1 VKATAVFL
9 ATVVLGTIA
18 YAQSGAAAPP
28 TIPSTGVG
36 NPESSTTP
44 PVEVNP
50 GSTSSD
56 LAATTSLPDLLPKPE
71 GNATLVGG
79 TVRKVDLVRDQLTV
93 QVFGGGNQRIL
104 FDDRTHFYRGDT
116 QGSMKDLAN
125 GERVYVDTVLAGTDI
140 FARNI
145 RVETGHPIGQS
156 NGQVV
161 SYDAGSGELTVTDTL
176 SPEPVRL
183 HLSPGTTFVHDNHAA
198 SASELQPG
206 TLIALTFGP
215 ENGGHDVVHQVTILA
230 EPGSTFTFIGRISY
244 LDVHRGRL
252 VVVDPRDQKSYD
264 VQFDPATV
272 KGVSDDL
279 REGMDVTVI
288 TSFDGNA
295 YIANSITIDHNPT
308 P

>member
-1 VKATAVFL
+1 MKPTAL
-9 ATVVLGTIA
+9 LPAIILLGVIA
-18 YAQSGAAAPP
+18 SAQSGTTLPPTMPSSGVGSPDSSAAPP
-28 TIPSTGVG
+28 IEA
-36 NPESSTTP
+36 NP
-44 PVEVNP
+44 NAG
-50 GSTSSD
+50 GSDT
-56 LAATTSLPDLLPKPE
+56 AAAISLPDLLPKPE

-79 TVRKVDLVRDQLTV
+79 TVRKVDLVRDQLML
-93 QVFGGGNQRIL
+93 QVYGGGNQRIL
-104 FDDRTHFYRGDT
+104 FDDRTHFYRDDA
-116 QGSMKDLAN
+116 QGSIKDLAT

-145 RVETGHPIGQS
+145 RVVTSHAVGQS

-161 SYDAGSGELTVTDTL
+161 RYDAGSGELTVTDTL
-176 SPEPVRL
+176 SPHPVRM
-183 HLSPGTTFVHDNHAA
+183 HLSPSTTFVHDNHPA

-206 TLIALTFGP
+206 TLVALTFGP

-264 VQFDPATV
+264 VQFDPASL
-272 KGVSDDL
+272 KGLSDDL

-295 YIANSITIDHNPT
+295 YIANSITINHNPT

>member
-1 VKATAVFL
+1 VKATALFL
-9 ATVVLGTIA
+9 ATIVLAATA
-18 YAQSGAAAPP
+18 YAQSGTTLPP
-28 TIPSTGVG
+28 TMPSSGVG
-36 NPESSTTP
+36 NPDSSTAP
-44 PVEVNP
+44 PVEANP
-50 GSTSSD
+50 QAGGSD
-56 LAATTSLPDLLPKPE
+56 RAAALALPDLLPKPE

-79 TVRKVDLVRDQLTV
+79 TVRKIDLVRDQMTL

-104 FDDRTHFYRGDT
+104 FDDRTHFYRDDA
-116 QGSMKDLAN
+116 QGSVKDVTT
-125 GERVYVDTVLAGTDI
+125 GQRVYVDTVLAGTDI

-145 RVETGHPIGQS
+145 RVVTAGPVGQS

-161 SYDAGSGELTVTDTL
+161 SYDAGSGELTVTDAL
-176 SPEPVRL
+176 SPRPVRL
-183 HLSPGTTFVHDNHAA
+183 HLSGNTTLVHDNHPV
-198 SASELQPG
+198 STTELQPG
-206 TLIALTFGP
+206 TLVALTFGP

-264 VQFDPATV
+264 VRFDPATV
-272 KGVSDDL
+272 QGVSDDL

-295 YIANSITIDHNPT
+295 YIANSITINRNPT